1 MNRRLKLLIALL
13 LTFVGIIVAA
23 RYAIHY
29 LGPFLLALMF
39 AAIIDPFVNI
49 LEKRLPISR
58 GLSVLLVLLLFVAVL
73 ALIIFLLVTNLT
85 AELTHFLS
93 LLPRYSTY
101 WEEWLRTLLHRIE
114 NLLLVIFDEIPAPI
128 AEVVQPEL
136 DQVTDTLRM
145 VVGWVLSSLSGLPN
159 FGLTVVIASIATF
172 FMSRDK
178 RIFGEFFMSLVPK
191 GWRPQ
196 AQHVKDEIVNGIFG
210 FLRSQLTLISLSG
223 SLAVIGLT
231 ALRIRYAWL
240 LGLLV
245 ALFDFLPMIG
255 PSTIFVPMI
264 FYYLFMGNIA
274 YAVWL
279 TVILGVILVSRQLAE
294 PRIVGAQ
301 LGLHPLTSL
310 TAVYLGIRLLG
321 ASGFI
326 LGPLIMVVL
335 KAIMVVIF
343 LPAWKK
349 EG

>member
-1 MNRRLKLLIALL
+1 MNRRLKLLISLVLVIA
-13 LTFVGIIVAA
+13 GILVAT
-23 RYAIHY
+23 RYALQY
-29 LGPFLLALMF
+29 LAPFLLALIF
-39 AAIIDPFVNI
+39 AAIIDPFVNM

-58 GLSVLLVLLLFVAVL
+58 GFSVLLVLLLFVVAL
-73 ALIIFLLVTNLT
+73 ALIVFLLVTNLT
-85 AELTHFLS
+85 AEVTHFLS
-93 LLPRYSTY
+93 LLPRYSTF
-101 WEEWLRTLLHRIE
+101 WEEWLRNLFSRVE
-114 NLLLVIFDEIPAPI
+114 NLLLVIFAEIPAPI
-128 AEVVQPEL
+128 AEAVQPEL

-145 VVGWVLSSLSGLPN
+145 VGGWVLSSLSGLPN

-178 RIFGEFFMSLVPK
+178 RLFGEFFMSLVPK
-191 GWRPQ
+191 SWRPK
-196 AQHVKDEIVNGIFG
+196 AQHVKDQVANGIFG

-231 ALRIRYAWL
+231 ALRNRYAWL

-255 PSTIFVPMI
+255 PSAIFVPMI
-264 FYYLFMGNIA
+264 VYYLFMGNIA

-321 ASGFI
+321 VSGFI

-343 LPAWKK
+343 IPAWKQ

>member
-1 MNRRLKLLIALL
+1 MNRRLKLLISLVLVIA
-13 LTFVGIIVAA
+13 GILVAT
-23 RYAIHY
+23 RYALQY
-29 LGPFLLALMF
+29 LAPFLLALIF
-39 AAIIDPFVNI
+39 AAIIDPFVNM

-58 GLSVLLVLLLFVAVL
+58 GFSVLLVLLLFVVAL
-73 ALIIFLLVTNLT
+73 ALIVFLLVTNLT
-85 AELTHFLS
+85 AEVTHFLS
-93 LLPRYSTY
+93 LLPRYSTF
-101 WEEWLRTLLHRIE
+101 WEEWLRNLFSRVE
-114 NLLLVIFDEIPAPI
+114 NLLLVIFAEIPAPI
-128 AEVVQPEL
+128 AEAVQPEL

-145 VVGWVLSSLSGLPN
+145 VGGWVLSSLSGLPN

-178 RIFGEFFMSLVPK
+178 RLFGEFFMSLVPK
-191 GWRPQ
+191 SWRPK
-196 AQHVKDEIVNGIFG
+196 AQHVKDQVANGIFG

-255 PSTIFVPMI
+255 PSAIFVPMI
-264 FYYLFMGNIA
+264 VYYLFMGNIA

-321 ASGFI
+321 VSGFI

-343 LPAWKK
+343 IPAWKQ

>member
-1 MNRRLKLLIALL
+1 M
-13 LTFVGIIVAA
+13 
-23 RYAIHY
+23 
-29 LGPFLLALMF
+29 
-39 AAIIDPFVNI
+39 
-49 LEKRLPISR
+49 
-58 GLSVLLVLLLFVAVL
+58 
-73 ALIIFLLVTNLT
+73 
-85 AELTHFLS
+85 
-93 LLPRYSTY
+93 
-101 WEEWLRTLLHRIE
+101 
-114 NLLLVIFDEIPAPI
+114 
-128 AEVVQPEL
+128 
-136 DQVTDTLRM
+136 
-145 VVGWVLSSLSGLPN
+145 
-159 FGLTVVIASIATF
+159 
-172 FMSRDK
+172 
-178 RIFGEFFMSLVPK
+178 
-191 GWRPQ
+191 
-196 AQHVKDEIVNGIFG
+196 
-210 FLRSQLTLISLSG
+210 TLISLSG

-255 PSTIFVPMI
+255 PSAIFVPMI
-264 FYYLFMGNIA
+264 VYYLFMGNIA

-321 ASGFI
+321 VSGFI

-343 LPAWKK
+343 IPAWKQ

>member
-1 MNRRLKLLIALL
+1 LLISLVLVIA
-13 LTFVGIIVAA
+13 GILVAT
-23 RYAIHY
+23 RYALQY
-29 LGPFLLALMF
+29 LAPFLLALIF
-39 AAIIDPFVNI
+39 AAIIDPFVNM

-58 GLSVLLVLLLFVAVL
+58 GFSVLLVLLLFVVAL
-73 ALIIFLLVTNLT
+73 ALIVFLLVTNLT
-85 AELTHFLS
+85 AEVTHFLS
-93 LLPRYSTY
+93 LLPRYSTF
-101 WEEWLRTLLHRIE
+101 WEEWLRNLFSRVE
-114 NLLLVIFDEIPAPI
+114 NLLLVIFAEIPAPI
-128 AEVVQPEL
+128 AEAVQPEL

-145 VVGWVLSSLSGLPN
+145 VGGWVLSSLSGLPN

-178 RIFGEFFMSLVPK
+178 RLFGEFFMSLVPK
-191 GWRPQ
+191 SWRPK
-196 AQHVKDEIVNGIFG
+196 AQHVKDQVANGIFG

-255 PSTIFVPMI
+255 PSAIFVPMI
-264 FYYLFMGNIA
+264 VYYLFMGNIA

-321 ASGFI
+321 VSGFI

-343 LPAWKK
+343 IPAWKQ

>member
-1 MNRRLKLLIALL
+1 MNRRLKLLISLVLVIA
-13 LTFVGIIVAA
+13 GILVAT
-23 RYAIHY
+23 RYALQY
-29 LGPFLLALMF
+29 LAPFLLALIF
-39 AAIIDPFVNI
+39 AAIIDPFVNM

-58 GLSVLLVLLLFVAVL
+58 GFSVLLVLLLFVVAL
-73 ALIIFLLVTNLT
+73 ALIVFLLVTNLT
-85 AELTHFLS
+85 AEVTHFLS
-93 LLPRYSTY
+93 LLPRYSTF
-101 WEEWLRTLLHRIE
+101 WEEWLRNLFSRVE
-114 NLLLVIFDEIPAPI
+114 NLLLVIFAEIPAPI
-128 AEVVQPEL
+128 AEAVQPEL

-145 VVGWVLSSLSGLPN
+145 VGGWVLRSLSGLPI
-159 FGLTVVIASIATF
+159 FGLTVVFASVATF

-178 RIFGEFFMSLVPK
+178 RLFGEFFMSLVPK
-191 GWRPQ
+191 SWRPK
-196 AQHVKDEIVNGIFG
+196 AQHVKDQVANGIFG

-255 PSTIFVPMI
+255 PSAIFVPMI
-264 FYYLFMGNIA
+264 VYYLFMGNIA

-321 ASGFI
+321 VSGFI

-343 LPAWKK
+343 IPAWKQ

>member
-1 MNRRLKLLIALL
+1 VNRRLKLLISLVLVIA
-13 LTFVGIIVAA
+13 GILVAT
-23 RYAIHY
+23 RYALQY
-29 LGPFLLALMF
+29 LAPFLLALIF
-39 AAIIDPFVNI
+39 AAIIDPFVNM

-58 GLSVLLVLLLFVAVL
+58 GFSVLLVLLLFVVAL
-73 ALIIFLLVTNLT
+73 ALIVFLLVTNLT
-85 AELTHFLS
+85 AEVTHFLS
-93 LLPRYSTY
+93 LLPRYSTF
-101 WEEWLRTLLHRIE
+101 WEEWLRNLFSRVE
-114 NLLLVIFDEIPAPI
+114 NLLLVIFAEIPAPI
-128 AEVVQPEL
+128 AEAVQPEL

-145 VVGWVLSSLSGLPN
+145 VGGWVLSSLSGLPN

-178 RIFGEFFMSLVPK
+178 RLFGEFFMSLVPK
-191 GWRPQ
+191 SWRPK
-196 AQHVKDEIVNGIFG
+196 AQHVKDQVANGIFG

-255 PSTIFVPMI
+255 PSAIFVPMI
-264 FYYLFMGNIA
+264 VYYLFMGNIA

-321 ASGFI
+321 VSGFI

-343 LPAWKK
+343 IPAWKQ